1 MLSDCPKHGQ
11 ELYVYGIILFVYHLF
26 IETKRVNLVTVF
38 PRADTVSLTLKTPQK
53 IESVTAGIVDTT

>member
-11 ELYVYGIILFVYHLF
+11 ELYVYGIILFVYHLV

-38 PRADTVSLTLKTPQK
+38 SPRRYSQFNT
-53 IESVTAGIVDTT
+53 